1 MSGEVSFLDAANAAK
16 RMADKNGVTIDV
28 VFAKFRQG
36 VRKSALSYTDFF
48 WGKGDISLGKKK
60 VIPAGSRS
68 RSAGRLGSR
77 AMVGAARKTAR
88 VKA

>member
-1 MSGEVSFLDAANAAK
+1 MSGDVSFLDAAQAAK

-48 WGKGDISLGKKK
+48 WGKGDISLDKKK

-68 RSAGRLGSR
+68 RSVGRLGSR

-88 VKA
+88 AKA

>member
-1 MSGEVSFLDAANAAK
+1 MSGDVSFLDAANAAK

-68 RSAGRLGSR
+68 RSVGRLGSR

>member
-48 WGKGDISLGKKK
+48 WGKSDISLGKKK
-60 VIPAGSRS
+60 VIPAGSCS
-68 RSAGRLGSR
+68 RSVGRLGSR

-88 VKA
+88 AKA

>member
-1 MSGEVSFLDAANAAK
+1 MSGDVSFLDAAQAAK

-68 RSAGRLGSR
+68 RSVGRLGSR

-88 VKA
+88 AKA

>member
-1 MSGEVSFLDAANAAK
+1 MSGEVSFIDAANAAM
-16 RMADKNGVTIDV
+16 RMAAKNGVTIEV

-36 VRKSALSYTDFF
+36 VRKSELSYTDFF
-48 WGKGDISLGKKK
+48 WGNGDISPDKKK

-68 RSAGRLGSR
+68 RSVGRLGSR

>member
-1 MSGEVSFLDAANAAK
+1 MSGDVSFLDAAQAAK

-68 RSAGRLGSR
+68 RSVGRVGSR